1 MRCDLRLAPPS
12 IQMDIKAA
20 AQKGW
25 GGRRQAVAAAGRGA
39 AQKIAEAHEGAH
51 VVCLYDGSCE
61 QASCASSS

>member
-20 AQKGW
+20 AHKGE
-25 GGRRQAVAAAGRGA
+25 GEAVVVVVGRGA
-39 AQKIAEAHEGAH
+39 AQKIPQAHKGAH

-61 QASCASSS
+61 QASRASSS